1 MRERTTDVTS
11 AKVFPVLAVSGWI
24 NNVLLSFILY
34 ICNILYFILCI
45 HKHTYIY
52 THTISPLKRSRSNGQ
67 FSNNEHI
74 LYPKFSSLNF
84 SVKGIRD
91 PQKLA
96 DSWSAEEN
104 IKKKAWN
111 SLWLQKGRKLSKINI
126 TISKKRQESNWGG
139 FHWKRWGNLSTN
151 KINKFIHKLRL
162 TNKIN
167 KFINKMNWD
176 TSNIFHEFM
185 MCL

>member
-1 MRERTTDVTS
+1 MRERTTDVRS
-11 AKVFPVLAVSGWI
+11 VKAFPVLAVSGWI

-67 FSNNEHI
+67 FSSNEHV

-96 DSWSAEEN
+96 DSWSGEEN
-104 IKKKAWN
+104 TFKKPGTAYHY
-111 SLWLQKGRKLSKINI
+111 RKE
-126 TISKKRQESNWGG
+126 ESYQ
-139 FHWKRWGNLSTN
+139 
-151 KINKFIHKLRL
+151 RL
-162 TNKIN
+162 I
-167 KFINKMNWD
+167 
-176 TSNIFHEFM
+176 
-185 MCL
+185 